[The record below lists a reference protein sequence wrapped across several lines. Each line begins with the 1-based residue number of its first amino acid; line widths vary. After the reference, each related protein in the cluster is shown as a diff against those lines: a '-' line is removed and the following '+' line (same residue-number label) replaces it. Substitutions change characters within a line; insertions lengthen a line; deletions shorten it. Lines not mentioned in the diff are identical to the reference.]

1 MQYLWASV
9 KLPTRTKVVQ
19 PLMLSPPL
27 ASRTSINLHVFI
39 YLCKISSMWVI
50 TLPLQKNSQGY
61 QLSLWLKLMILFL
74 GWFFIPSPMSQVNGG
89 FISFHEKSILVFTV
103 SESWEYGPYDQ
114 KMSIWSSFFKAHFLL
129 PCGICNAWDRQ

>member
-1 MQYLWASV
+1 
-9 KLPTRTKVVQ
+9 
-19 PLMLSPPL
+19 
-27 ASRTSINLHVFI
+27 
-39 YLCKISSMWVI
+39 MWVI

-114 KMSIWSSFFKAHFLL
+114 KNEYLKFIF
-129 PCGICNAWDRQ
+129 